1 MTGKRA
7 EASSDSESEA
17 EDSSKASGAKAE
29 RAKTSNSSAAS
40 KIFRPR
46 PQFPNIENRKCPL
59 ESSLG
64 CDSKGHLSGK
74 LDRHFTVEAC
84 PQYHNTTASACRE
97 AMTEYSKKD
106 AARKKALLNLAR
118 KSPLTSP
125 TSENRKYLERVKEQR
140 KVKEEAMSQDEE
152 EDGASINE
160 REANL
165 KGFVSGYDLNM
176 FREAQARASIEIEQE
191 LKGLPDVKGE

>member
-1 MTGKRA
+1 MA
-7 EASSDSESEA
+7 
-17 EDSSKASGAKAE
+17 
-29 RAKTSNSSAAS
+29 
-40 KIFRPR
+40 
-46 PQFPNIENRKCPL
+46 
-59 ESSLG
+59 
-64 CDSKGHLSGK
+64 
-74 LDRHFTVEAC
+74 
-84 PQYHNTTASACRE
+84 
-97 AMTEYSKKD
+97 EYSKKD
-106 AARKKALLNLAR
+106 AARKKALLNIAR

-152 EDGASINE
+152 EDGSSINE

-191 LKGLPDVKGE
+191 LKGLPDVKGNIEYQEIIKHVLNLHLFRNKADGDGTE